1 MTNRK
6 GNVLKA
12 VVVATTA
19 LLCLPVAHG
28 QSDGAPV
35 YSVGDSDI
43 ESRLT
48 VLERQVKNRAEMQHR
63 LQQQI
68 DNMQLELDELRGA
81 VEVHT
86 NQLQKVLDR
95 QRELYLE
102 IDKRV
107 EALKETAV
115 VPAGAGG
122 SASVP
127 ATNTPTQ
134 ASTTT
139 AMPCPPPI
147 QAEPTPYF

>member
-122 SASVP
+122 SVTVP

-139 AMPCPPPI
+139 ATT
-147 QAEPTPYF
+147 TPALAVKS